1 MIKYITNKRG
11 TINLP
16 WEPGMLEWLR
26 ENYPASDYRIVEV
39 SPDIVT

>member
-16 WEPGMLEWLR
+16 WESGLLEWLR

-39 SPDIVT
+39 A